1 MIKSCS
7 FSVHPKVRSFVKC
20 LPVIVWTFSQ
30 CSTGTQDIIWVS
42 VICSRIKHFCQ
53 YYIRSTK
60 IYLLSGLTI
69 FEVVLKVIFPAL
81 NSTRAWKDNIHDPNI
96 WAAYDYL
103 FHVQDHLALPSG
115 CIVAKEGSPN
125 SHDQLLSAGKRHVVS
140 PKHLHPTKRAAS
152 QGRVHPITEGKPFK
166 KVKKRGGREF
176 CTITPKAQQVTS
188 WDADWMPGARQLGHT
203 LI

>member
-1 MIKSCS
+1 MSSSDCMNFFTMLHRNSIH
-7 FSVHPKVRSFVKC
+7 HPG
-20 LPVIVWTFSQ
+20 LGI
-30 CSTGTQDIIWVS
+30 G
-42 VICSRIKHFCQ
+42 SRIIDFCQ
-53 YYIRSTK
+53 YYTRSTK

-81 NSTRAWKDNIHDPNI
+81 NSTRAWKDKWYSWPKHMCSIWNI
-96 WAAYDYL
+96 
-103 FHVQDHLALPSG
+103 FHVQDHLALPGG
-115 CIVAKEGSPN
+115 CIVAKERSPN

-152 QGRVHPITEGKPFK
+152 QGRVHPNTEGKPFK

-203 LI
+203 LF